1 MVAKGGENQAKLSSE
16 KSRETEECVQH
27 HPAPREQAWAE
38 QRGLGEQLLHGEPV
52 HLPRRSKDGSGLVS
66 PSGKH
71 QFQEEEEATMR
82 LCPRPRSLHLGAAL
96 TLDALAVSVGLEG

>member
-1 MVAKGGENQAKLSSE
+1 MSRPGLNSE
-16 KSRETEECVQH
+16 DWESN
-27 HPAPREQAWAE
+27 
-38 QRGLGEQLLHGEPV
+38 LLHGEPV

-66 PSGKH
+66 TSGKH